1 MYDLTPFSRMF
12 CSFLAKVMLNSN
24 SISEF
29 IHGLLN
35 FICSDN
41 DYFNETSALD
51 PTEDATV
58 TVSMKNL

>member
-1 MYDLTPFSRMF
+1 MF